1 MKHEVHKNAKRE
13 QGQYSAI
20 LTELAWSIKDLLR
33 IWHSMPPCCFV
44 LLLLC
49 LLASTPGWTSA
60 KFYCMNKQIPSGQY
74 RSILLARVANDSA
87 GFDSSI
93 YISILPWCF
102 VRKGNIIMLII
113 RNLFLSR
120 ELNCG

>member
-20 LTELAWSIKDLLR
+20 LTKLAWSIKDLLR
-33 IWHSMPPCCFV
+33 IWHSMPSCCFV

-49 LLASTPGWTSA
+49 LPASTPAWTSA

-87 GFDSSI
+87 GFDSSCQ
-93 YISILPWCF
+93 LT
-102 VRKGNIIMLII
+102 
-113 RNLFLSR
+113 
-120 ELNCG
+120 ELVI